1 MFGVI
6 INTVLGV
13 IFWIGL
19 FMLIGGSI
27 FAAIQVYK
35 DNIVAGF
42 MLIGLMMIVIS
53 FILFGLFLG

>member
-6 INTVLGV
+6 INIVLGV

-19 FMLIGGSI
+19 FMLIGGGI

-35 DNIVAGF
+35 DNIAAGL
-42 MLIGLMMIVIS
+42 MLMGLMMIAIS